1 MSGMGLNRW
10 KIWRALK
17 AMKAMKAM
25 KATQIKI
32 DFTTPTKQQV
42 TRHEQTNPLCKINR
56 ASPLQ

>member
-1 MSGMGLNRW
+1 MRELGLNRW
-10 KIWRALK
+10 KIWKALKALK
-17 AMKAMKAM
+17 AMKA
-25 KATQIKI
+25 THIKI